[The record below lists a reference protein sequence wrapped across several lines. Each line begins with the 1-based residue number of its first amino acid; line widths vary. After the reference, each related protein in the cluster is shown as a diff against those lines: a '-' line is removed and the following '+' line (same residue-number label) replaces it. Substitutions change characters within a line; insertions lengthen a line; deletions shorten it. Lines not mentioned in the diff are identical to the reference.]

1 MKSIY
6 YSHIIGLIVLFLY
19 YFFSYSIFGKIIIAP
34 HDNLDHGTVIDGVIS
49 KIFNGDFDAISI
61 FLGGSL
67 KWYFLEE
74 ILFPINFLHLMLEI
88 KTFYFVEDI
97 LKKIISYFCFYIL
110 ARELTNNYF
119 YSSVSSALYTSVTQ
133 MFIATSG
140 LGLAIMPYLLYLM
153 ISVKPLKS
161 KHYFLVFFLGLN
173 VSIVHDY
180 LALILILPLAKIIYK
195 SLNYKKS
202 LQIILA
208 LSIGIVLSNFPLFLV
223 SALEETHR
231 ADFVRPSLIDNLLI
245 SLNNLI
251 NIFGTDLNLL
261 FFLPYK
267 VLIVLIL
274 LSFFISKNN
283 TYKKLVIFLI
293 SLFFLKIILGSN
305 IIDYLTDF
313 VVFLK
318 GFNFTRIDKIFP
330 LIVCLLLLQLFKE
343 INKKNLSVILITIVL
358 ISSIFIQIK
367 TPKIELVKINLRE
380 NINEEKFEE
389 LKYYIQDGKII
400 NFIKEITNKSNYE
413 DKFNFSLNSSNSFN
427 EYYRFNDF
435 NDLKKIINYEERIMS
450 IGISPMIAA
459 MNGVKVIDGYHTLYP
474 KSYKI
479 KFRKII
485 QNELGKSD
493 KYKNYYDQWGNRLS
507 IFFTNKNDIDINFLA
522 ARSIGAKYVLSTFKI
537 KKKELISRC
546 EPCYDSKNFYLYE
559 IQE

>member
-6 YSHIIGLIVLFLY
+6 YSPIVGLIVLFLY
-19 YFFSYSIFGKIIIAP
+19 YLFSYSIFGKIIIAP
-34 HDNLDHGTVIDGVIS
+34 HDNLDHGVVVDSVIS
-49 KIFNGDFDAISI
+49 RIFNGDFDAISI

-74 ILFPINFLHLMLEI
+74 ILFPINILHLMFEI

-110 ARELTNNYF
+110 AREITNNYF
-119 YSSVSSALYTSVTQ
+119 YSSMSSVLYTSVTQ

-140 LGLAIMPYLLYLM
+140 LGLAIMPFLLYIM
-153 ISVKPLKS
+153 ISIKPLKS

-173 VSIVHDY
+173 VSLVHDY
-180 LALILILPLAKIIYK
+180 LALILILPLAKIINE

-223 SALEETHR
+223 SALEEIHR
-231 ADFVRPSLIDNLLI
+231 SDFVRPGIVDNFII
-245 SLNNLI
+245 SLKSLF
-251 NIFGTDLNLL
+251 NIFPRDLNLL

-267 VLIVLIL
+267 ALIILIFL
-274 LSFFISKNN
+274 FFFITKNN
-283 TYKKLVIFLI
+283 TFKKLVIFLI
-293 SLFFLKIILGSN
+293 SLFFFKIILGSN
-305 IIDYLTDF
+305 IVYYFTDF
-313 VVFLK
+313 LIFLK
-318 GFNFTRIDKIFP
+318 GFNFTRVDKIFP
-330 LIVCLLLLQLFKE
+330 LIVSILLLLLFKE
-343 INKKNLSVILITIVL
+343 INKKNLSVILTLIVL

-367 TPKIELVKINLRE
+367 TPKIELIKNNLRE
-380 NINEEKFEE
+380 NMNEEKFEE
-389 LKYYIQDGKII
+389 LKYYIKDGKII
-400 NFIKEITNKSNYE
+400 NFIKEIANKNNYE

-435 NDLKKIINYEERIMS
+435 NDLKKIINYEERIIS
-450 IGISPMIAA
+450 IGISPMVAA
-459 MNGVKVIDGYHTLYP
+459 MNGIKVIDGYHTLYP
-474 KSYKI
+474 KSYKK
-479 KFRKII
+479 KFREII
-485 QNELGKSD
+485 ENELEKSD
-493 KYKNYYDQWGNRLS
+493 EHKNYYDQWGNRLS

-522 ARSIGAKYVLSTFKI
+522 AKSIGAKFVLSTFKI